1 MEQSVFAKYHK
12 GLNLSQAS
20 KILNCL
26 FANGSTPISYSVCC
40 VHSCSHE
47 ELHFLFKKGSIAAIN
62 AIANQGINSITDA
75 FGIWSCIKLISNSEE
90 LIIYTAGSSEIMYYS
105 IL

>member
-1 MEQSVFAKYHK
+1 MGQAVFAKYHK
-12 GLNLSQAS
+12 GLNLTQAAET
-20 KILNCL
+20 LNCL
-26 FANGSTPISYSVCC
+26 FTNGATPISYSVCY

-47 ELHFLFKKGSIAAIN
+47 DLLFLFKKGSITVIS
-62 AIANQGINSITDA
+62 AIAKQGINSVADA
-75 FGIWSCIKLISNSEE
+75 SGIWSCIKIISNSEE